1 MTILTTFE
9 CRLKIADFNI
19 QCRQVQPLRKALG
32 REFTISKKFGS
43 DREWKGVLTANICR
57 DAIVTFFLLL
67 PFPALCQYGRGTCT
81 DTMKQK
87 NKASLFLGLLI
98 LAFIHVLAVVTMEV
112 TFAVLLWGSSGLRSK
127 FIFMVLRQM

>member
-9 CRLKIADFNI
+9 YGLKIADFNI

-57 DAIVTFFLLL
+57 DAIFTFF
-67 PFPALCQYGRGTCT
+67 
-81 DTMKQK
+81 
-87 NKASLFLGLLI
+87 
-98 LAFIHVLAVVTMEV
+98 
-112 TFAVLLWGSSGLRSK
+112 SSTSFSRFVPVRPGHLY
-127 FIFMVLRQM
+127 